1 LHLNYPEIESM
12 SQTSF
17 SLDWLTQ
24 FSDPYAVLGLSVT
37 SDDRRVLKR
46 YRAVAKLLHP
56 DSYTQSAANNR
67 DLAAQLLTRLINPAY
82 QQLKQEK
89 GRADIL
95 ATLRFRVRRINGDEP
110 LQPQTEVARRLIKTP
125 VPQVDV
131 FYEQAVTRLSESQFL
146 PLTEFESVTQQL
158 TELNLIYLYLKMGE
172 LLTEKRT
179 GIISAPTKRPVEST
193 LKNEETKST
202 AGNYAQR
209 HYQRAQ
215 EYGRKENWAQ
225 AVSELRDAIRLEPNR
240 GEFHSLLAKA
250 YLMQDLVGMAKVHFR
265 QALKFNPQDPLAVYY
280 AAKLKITVDAPPG
293 RSDGSARST
302 NGGLFSL
309 FGRKR

>member
-1 LHLNYPEIESM
+1 M

-17 SLDWLTQ
+17 SPDWLTQ
-24 FSDPYAVLGLSVT
+24 FSDPYAVLGLSLT

-46 YRAVAKLLHP
+46 YRTVAKLLHP
-56 DSYTQSAANNR
+56 DSYAQSAASDR
-67 DLAAQLLTRLINPAY
+67 IFATQLLTRLINPAY

-89 GRADIL
+89 SRAETM
-95 ATLRFRVRRINGDEP
+95 ATLRFRVRRVNKDEP
-110 LQPQTEVARRLIKTP
+110 LQPQTQVGQRLMQTP

-146 PLTEFESVTQQL
+146 PLGSFESVTQQL

-172 LLTEKRT
+172 PLLLEKRT
-179 GIISAPTKRPVEST
+179 GIIASRVERPTQSA
-193 LKNEETKST
+193 LKEEKNAT
-202 AGNYAQR
+202 GVNYAQR

-215 EYGRKENWAQ
+215 EYARKENWSQ
-225 AVSELRDAIRLEPNR
+225 SVSELRDAIRLEPNR
-240 GEFHSLLAKA
+240 AEFHSLLAKA
-250 YLMQDLVGMAKVHFR
+250 YLMQNLVGMAKVHFR

-280 AAKLKITVDAPPG
+280 AAKLKIPVETPDADN
-293 RSDGSARST
+293 SSKSANS
-302 NGGLFSL
+302 GLFSF